1 MTHNERLDGLDSIQ
15 LGNLQEIINKRL
27 ASIKQQ
33 EKKIVWR
40 VYNQNMCEGNFR
52 EEDYLGAVDCLA
64 KRSADLW
71 QDDLYPRSTRDLNIS
86 IEGERVPA
94 EEYESWFE

>member
-1 MTHNERLDGLDSIQ
+1 MTHNEPFSGLDSIQ
-15 LGNLQEIINKRL
+15 LSNLQDIINKRL

-40 VYNQNMCEGNFR
+40 VYNQKMCEGNFR
-52 EEDYLGAVDCLA
+52 EENYLGAVDCLA
-64 KRSADLW
+64 KISANLW
-71 QDDLYPRSTRDLNIS
+71 QDDNNRTTYDLNIS
-86 IEGERVPA
+86 IVGEKVPA

>member
-15 LGNLQEIINKRL
+15 LVNLQDIINKRL
-27 ASIKQQ
+27 ASIEKQ

-40 VYNQNMCEGNFR
+40 VYNQQMCEGNFR

-64 KRSADLW
+64 QISANLW
-71 QDDLYPRSTRDLNIS
+71 QNDHQRTPYDLNVS